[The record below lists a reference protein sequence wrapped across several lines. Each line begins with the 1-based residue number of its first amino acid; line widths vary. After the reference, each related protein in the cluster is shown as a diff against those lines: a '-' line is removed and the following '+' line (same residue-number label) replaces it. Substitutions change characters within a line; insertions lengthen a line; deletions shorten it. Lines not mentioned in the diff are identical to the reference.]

1 MPSPKKKQQQQQQQQ
16 QFQAQ
21 NYVAT
26 YFSIDVECVATG
38 NEHNARDV
46 AQIALVDQFE
56 RCLLN
61 VYVKPPEG
69 KKVHSYLTPLTG
81 ITEDVLSAHGVP
93 LEDAMQHVRAALPP
107 HAVLVGQNIAKDV
120 EWLRLEEGKDFTSL
134 VDLAGL
140 WYVSSLSPTF
150 PPSPLDTSL
159 SPRFCLFA
167 RRSMRGQPRWIL
179 ALGLVFSFFLTG
191 THTCGFDSTVWR
203 VWNPQYKSWSVFS
216 QDHLVKTLLGSDVG
230 EQHNAALD
238 ALKSIR
244 LFNYFNYLQSGQGG
258 GEAAL
263 DAVKQK
269 LLESPPEPSFAKKN
283 PSWEGVCMGN
293 RKTCTCG
300 APFFG

>member
-1 MPSPKKKQQQQQQQQ
+1 MARLGSELEAPTEHEAPVLSTRAVERKTHSTAVQVASSEDPTRAQTPPVDADNQLEEDCQLFRQTAMPSPKKQQ
-16 QFQAQ
+16 QFQQQ

-134 VDLAGL
+134 VDLAG
-140 WYVSSLSPTF
+140 
-150 PPSPLDTSL
+150 
-159 SPRFCLFA
+159 
-167 RRSMRGQPRWIL
+167 
-179 ALGLVFSFFLTG
+179 
-191 THTCGFDSTVWR
+191 VW
-203 VWNPQYKSWSVFS
+203 
-216 QDHLVKTLLGSDVG
+216 
-230 EQHNAALD
+230 
-238 ALKSIR
+238 
-244 LFNYFNYLQSGQGG
+244 
-258 GEAAL
+258 
-263 DAVKQK
+263 
-269 LLESPPEPSFAKKN
+269 
-283 PSWEGVCMGN
+283 
-293 RKTCTCG
+293 
-300 APFFG
+300 

>member
-1 MPSPKKKQQQQQQQQ
+1 MPSPKKQQQQQQQQ
-16 QFQAQ
+16 QQQWQQQQ

-38 NEHNARDV
+38 DEHNARDV

-93 LEDAMQHVRAALPP
+93 LEEALQHVRAALPP

-134 VDLAGL
+134 MDLAGL
-140 WYVSSLSPTF
+140 
-150 PPSPLDTSL
+150 
-159 SPRFCLFA
+159 
-167 RRSMRGQPRWIL
+167 
-179 ALGLVFSFFLTG
+179 
-191 THTCGFDSTVWR
+191 WR

-216 QDHLVKTLLGSDVG
+216 QDHLVRTLLGSDVG

-244 LFNYFNYLQSGQGG
+244 LFNYFHYLQSEQGG

-263 DAVKQK
+263 DAAKQK

>member
-1 MPSPKKKQQQQQQQQ
+1 MCIRDRDS
-16 QFQAQ
+16 
-21 NYVAT
+21 
-26 YFSIDVECVATG
+26 CVDT
-38 NEHNARDV
+38 RTRFV
-46 AQIALVDQFE
+46 
-56 RCLLN
+56 R
-61 VYVKPPEG
+61 
-69 KKVHSYLTPLTG
+69 S
-81 ITEDVLSAHGVP
+81 VL
-93 LEDAMQHVRAALPP
+93 D
-107 HAVLVGQNIAKDV
+107 I
-120 EWLRLEEGKDFTSL
+120 
-134 VDLAGL
+134 
-140 WYVSSLSPTF
+140 
-150 PPSPLDTSL
+150 
-159 SPRFCLFA
+159 
-167 RRSMRGQPRWIL
+167 
-179 ALGLVFSFFLTG
+179 FSFFLTG

>member
-1 MPSPKKKQQQQQQQQ
+1 MPSPKKQQ
-16 QFQAQ
+16 QFQQQ

-61 VYVKPPEG
+61 VYVKPPDG

-93 LEDAMQHVRAALPP
+93 LEEAMRHVRAALPP

-134 VDLAGL
+134 VDLAG
-140 WYVSSLSPTF
+140 
-150 PPSPLDTSL
+150 
-159 SPRFCLFA
+159 
-167 RRSMRGQPRWIL
+167 I
-179 ALGLVFSFFLTG
+179 
-191 THTCGFDSTVWR
+191 WR
-203 VWNPQYKSWSVFS
+203 VWNPRYKSWSVFS
-216 QDHLVKTLLGSDVG
+216 QDHLVKTLLGGDVG
-230 EQHNAALD
+230 ERHNAALD

-244 LFNYFNYLQSGQGG
+244 LFNYFHHLRSARGG

-263 DAVKQK
+263 DVAKEK

-283 PSWEGVCMGN
+283 PSWDGVCMGN

>member
-1 MPSPKKKQQQQQQQQ
+1 MPSPKKQGQ
-16 QFQAQ
+16 QFQQQ

-134 VDLAGL
+134 VDLAG
-140 WYVSSLSPTF
+140 
-150 PPSPLDTSL
+150 
-159 SPRFCLFA
+159 
-167 RRSMRGQPRWIL
+167 
-179 ALGLVFSFFLTG
+179 
-191 THTCGFDSTVWR
+191 VW
-203 VWNPQYKSWSVFS
+203 
-216 QDHLVKTLLGSDVG
+216 
-230 EQHNAALD
+230 
-238 ALKSIR
+238 
-244 LFNYFNYLQSGQGG
+244 
-258 GEAAL
+258 
-263 DAVKQK
+263 
-269 LLESPPEPSFAKKN
+269 
-283 PSWEGVCMGN
+283 
-293 RKTCTCG
+293 
-300 APFFG
+300 